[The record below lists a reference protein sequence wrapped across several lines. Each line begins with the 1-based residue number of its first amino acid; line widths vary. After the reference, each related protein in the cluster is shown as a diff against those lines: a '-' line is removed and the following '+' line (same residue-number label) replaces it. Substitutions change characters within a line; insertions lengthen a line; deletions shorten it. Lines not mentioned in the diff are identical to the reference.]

1 MLATGFMGES
11 VAMQVSHTIF
21 TEWTSFAFYTMKS
34 DFKFLRYGLITG
46 GGELGGISLIVFTE

>member
-11 VAMQVSHTIF
+11 VAMQLSHTIF

-34 DFKFLRYGLITG
+34 DFKFLRYGSIAG
-46 GGELGGISLIVFTE
+46 GGQLRGTSLIVFTE